1 MNIFKVQLEKGECFM
16 KYIWKQIEIAE
27 TAPSIKSVEM
37 DLMTMQATGANGS
50 LLTVTDDLHT

>member
-1 MNIFKVQLEKGECFM
+1 M